1 MKTPLK
7 EKIKTII
14 KRLKLNCTNRDFR
27 NKAYWGKVSI
37 HQNLS
42 EDFIREFQNKVNW
55 VYISAYQ
62 NLSEDFIREFQ
73 DKVDWSNISYF
84 QPLSEKFIKKFKDKI
99 DKSINCAAHK
109 QKTLKQKEKEI
120 KAYAKR
126 HNLRYEN
133 GVLYAFR
140 IHDKHG
146 RGEYNKTIFYEKGK
160 YYRDW
165 HCDMREDVENSF
177 GLGVW
182 PKGNTPVAV
191 KVEDWGVKVNRG
203 DGKARVWG
211 FTVLPIC
218 S

>member
-1 MKTPLK
+1 MKISVKK
-7 EKIKTII
+7 EVQNYIKIYN
-14 KRLKLNCTNRDFR
+14 LNC
-27 NKAYWGKVSI
+27 SI
-37 HQNLS
+37 K
-42 EDFIREFQNKVNW
+42 EFPNVVNW
-55 VYISAYQ
+55 RDIVYSH

-73 DKVDWSNISYF
+73 DKVNWFYISGY
-84 QPLSEKFIKKFKDKI
+84 QNLSEDFIREFQDKI

-140 IHDKHG
+140 IHDKRS

-165 HCDMREDVENSF
+165 HCDMREDEENSF
-177 GLGVW
+177 GLGIW

-211 FTVLPIC
+211 FTVM
-218 S
+218 